1 MRTRTEIIVERDR
14 WVVVNRRTRTVW
26 CRDCSRQAEML
37 SIDDAAILARVS
49 SRTIFQWAE
58 SGVVH
63 STETPEGLLLICP
76 ISLSFRSA

>member
-26 CRDCSRQAEML
+26 CRDCSRQVEML
-37 SIDDAAILARVS
+37 GIDDAAILARVS

-63 STETPEGLLLICP
+63 SIETSDGLLLICAH
-76 ISLSFRSA
+76 SLSL